1 MISINLVDF
10 GMTTLANMDLN
21 LLRVFQAIAEEQ
33 SLTLAGERLHL
44 SQPAVSYA
52 LRRLR
57 MIFNDPLFIRTK
69 TGMQPTPSA
78 LELAK
83 PISRALQAVQ
93 DALSYAEQFEP
104 ARTTRAFS
112 LSMTDAAEMAFL
124 PPLCEYMREHA
135 PLARI
140 HVEQVPK
147 ETIED
152 ALRTGQLD
160 FAVGNLPVLK
170 SATRHTLLFSETYV
184 CLTRGREGLP
194 AGNALSVDEFMALSH
209 VQVQSAESS
218 HAQLDDIFR
227 AHGLARTI
235 ALDIPHFSV
244 LPSILARSDLAVT
257 VPMGIARLFNA
268 SGQFAAYELPVA
280 MPEVE
285 VTLHW
290 HADFEGD
297 TGNRWMREAI
307 TDLLQDYGRQG

>member
-1 MISINLVDF
+1 
-10 GMTTLANMDLN
+10 MTTLSNMDLN
-21 LLRVFQAIAEEQ
+21 LLRVFQAIADEQ
-33 SLTLAGERLHL
+33 SLTLAGDRLHL

-57 MIFNDPLFIRTK
+57 AIFNDPLFIRTK

-78 LELAK
+78 IELAK

-93 DALSYAEQFEP
+93 DALSYAEQFDP
-104 ARTTRAFS
+104 ARTTRTFS
-112 LSMTDAAEMAFL
+112 LSMTDAAEMFFL

-140 HVEQVPK
+140 HIEQVPK
-147 ETIED
+147 ATIEE

-160 FAVGNLPVLK
+160 FAIGNLPQLK
-170 SATRHTLLFSETYV
+170 AATRHTLLFSETYV
-184 CLTRGREGLP
+184 CLTRKRNGLP
-194 AGNALSVDEFMALSH
+194 AHKALTVDQFMALAH

-218 HAQLDDIFR
+218 HHQLEDIFR
-227 AHGLARTI
+227 ASGLNRPI
-235 ALDIPHFSV
+235 ALEIPHFSV

-257 VPMGIARLFNA
+257 LPLRIARLFNSA
-268 SGQFAAYELPVA
+268 GQFAMYELPVA
-280 MPEVE
+280 IPEVG

-297 TGNRWMREAI
+297 AGNRWMRQAI
-307 TDLLQDYGRQG
+307 VDLLQEYGRQA

>member
-1 MISINLVDF
+1 
-10 GMTTLANMDLN
+10 MTTLANMDLN

-57 MIFNDPLFIRTK
+57 AIFNDPLFIRTR

-83 PISRALQAVQ
+83 PIARALQAVQ

-104 ARTTRAFS
+104 SSTTRAFS
-112 LSMTDAAEMAFL
+112 LSMTDAAEMVFL
-124 PPLCEYMREHA
+124 PPLCEYMREQA

-147 ETIED
+147 ESIEE

-160 FAVGNLPVLK
+160 FAIGHLPMLK
-170 SATRHTLLFSETYV
+170 SSTCHTLLFSETYV
-184 CLTRGREGLP
+184 CLTRNRPGLP
-194 AGNALSVDEFMALSH
+194 GHQALTVDEFMALSH

-227 AHGLARTI
+227 AHGLARPI

-257 VPMGIARLFNA
+257 VPSRIARLFNA
-268 SGQFAAYELPVA
+268 NGQFAVYELPIA
-280 MPEVE
+280 IPAVE

-290 HADFEGD
+290 HQDFAGD
-297 TGNRWMREAI
+297 IGSRWMRQAI
-307 TDLLQDYGRQG
+307 TDLLQDYGRQA

>member
-1 MISINLVDF
+1 MA
-10 GMTTLANMDLN
+10 TLNNMDLN
-21 LLRVFQAIAEEQ
+21 LLRVFQAIADEK
-33 SLTLAGERLHL
+33 SLTLAGDRLHL

-57 MIFNDPLFIRTK
+57 TIFNDPLFIRTR

-93 DALSYAEQFEP
+93 DALSYAEQFAP
-104 ARTTRAFS
+104 ARSTRMFT
-112 LSMTDAAEMAFL
+112 LSMTDAAEMVFL
-124 PPLCEYMREHA
+124 PPMCEYMRAHA
-135 PLARI
+135 PLARM

-147 ETIED
+147 SAIEE

-160 FAVGNLPVLK
+160 FAIGNLPLLK
-170 SATRHTLLFSETYV
+170 SATRHALLFSETYV
-184 CLTRGREGLP
+184 CLTRKRAGLP
-194 AGNALSVDEFMALSH
+194 VGKVLGVDDFLALSH

-218 HAQLDDIFR
+218 HHQLEDVLRAQGIHR
-227 AHGLARTI
+227 PI

-257 VPMGIARLFNA
+257 LPLRIARMFNA
-268 SGQFAAYELPVA
+268 AGQFSLYELPVA
-280 MPEVE
+280 IPEVE

-290 HADFEGD
+290 HPDFED
-297 TGNRWMREAI
+297 DAGNRWMRQVI
-307 TDLLQDYGRQG
+307 VDLLQDYGRQA